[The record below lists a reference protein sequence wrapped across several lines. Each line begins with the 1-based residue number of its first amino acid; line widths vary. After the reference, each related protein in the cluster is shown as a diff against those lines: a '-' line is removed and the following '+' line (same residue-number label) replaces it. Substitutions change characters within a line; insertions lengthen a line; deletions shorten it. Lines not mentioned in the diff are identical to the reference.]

1 MNWLSI
7 DEVYTIHEEIIKKAG
22 SKASVRDFSL
32 LHSAVE
38 RPKATYDGTD
48 LYPTIFAKAAA
59 LLHSLCMNHPF
70 TDGNGR
76 VGRLLTL
83 LLLYQCGYGVGRY
96 ISLERIVEQS
106 KETYYEALHRSSQG
120 WHEGRHDLRPWWNYF
135 LGTLIAAYK
144 EFEERVGTITTAR
157 GAKREMVQQTI
168 KRLPSRFR
176 FG

>member
-38 RPKATYDGTD
+38 RPKATYDGAD

-70 TDGNGR
+70 TDGNKR
-76 VGRLLTL
+76 TSWVSTKRFLKINNHNLKA
-83 LLLYQCGYGVGRY
+83 VKIEAVHFM
-96 ISLERIVEQS
+96 ISVDNDKLPLKDI
-106 KETYYEALHRSSQG
+106 SS
-120 WHEGRHDLRPWWNYF
+120 WLKKHC
-135 LGTLIAAYK
+135 
-144 EFEERVGTITTAR
+144 VVIT
-157 GAKREMVQQTI
+157 V
-168 KRLPSRFR
+168 
-176 FG
+176 